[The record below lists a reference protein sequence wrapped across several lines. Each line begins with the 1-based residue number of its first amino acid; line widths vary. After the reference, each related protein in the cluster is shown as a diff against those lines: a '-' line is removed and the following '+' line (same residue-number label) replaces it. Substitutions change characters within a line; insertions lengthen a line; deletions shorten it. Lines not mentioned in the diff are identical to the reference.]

1 MIDPKI
7 VSDIFV
13 IIVRVTH
20 AVISHT
26 VVIVIIKVIFN
37 IVIVSSTLRTV
48 QVYCVL
54 CTVL

>member
-13 IIVRVTH
+13 IIVRVTR
-20 AVISHT
+20 AVISHA